1 MSQRQPGLRGTRART
16 AGFSLVELM
25 VSMVIGLIVLGAM
38 FAAYLASGTSSRT
51 SRALSQMTEDAAV
64 AMNVLRAHV
73 GMAGFSQP
81 AGVGADGR
89 FTRVFAGTS
98 LFGCGGR
105 FVNPGV
111 AMEALGCDPDL
122 SAPDALAVAYQA
134 DTSNSLDK
142 AGVPLDCLGNSLP
155 PLGVAPTIYYV
166 SYSRF
171 FVANTGLNCLGPGNA
186 GAQMLVEH
194 VHDLQALYGIA
205 NDIKGDHVQAAY
217 YAAAPAVTAEGVWNR
232 VVSVRICLVVK
243 SEDEVLDAV
252 QPYPGCDPFNAPV
265 VPTDKRMYRAFTSTI
280 VMHNRLGVAL

>member
-1 MSQRQPGLRGTRART
+1 M
-16 AGFSLVELM
+16 AGFSLIELM
-25 VSMVIGLIVLGAM
+25 VSMAIGLVVLGAM

-64 AMNVLRAHV
+64 AMNVLRSHV

-81 AGVGADGR
+81 AGIGADGR

-98 LFGCGGR
+98 LFGCGGK
-105 FVNPGV
+105 FVNPGL
-111 AMEALGCDPDL
+111 AMDALTCDADL
-122 SAPDALAVAYQA
+122 SAPDSLAVAFQA
-134 DTSNSLDK
+134 DASNSLDK

-155 PLGVAPTIYYV
+155 AQGVAPNVYYV

-194 VHDLQALYGIA
+194 IHDLQALYGVA
-205 NDIKGDHVQAAY
+205 NSSQGDKVQATY
-217 YAAAPAVTAEGVWNR
+217 YAAAPEVSADGVWNR

-243 SEDEVLDAV
+243 SEDEVLDTI
-252 QPYPGCDPFNAPV
+252 QSYQGCDPFAAAV
-265 VPTDKRMYRAFTSTI
+265 VPVDRRLYRAFTSTI
-280 VMHNRLGVAL
+280 VMHNRLGVGL

>member
-1 MSQRQPGLRGTRART
+1 MNRARPGARRAT
-16 AGFSLVELM
+16 AAGFSLIELM
-25 VSMVIGLIVLGAM
+25 VSMLIGLIVLGAM

-64 AMNVLRAHV
+64 AMNVLRSHV

-98 LFGCGGR
+98 LFGCGGQ

-111 AMEALGCDPDL
+111 AMDALSCDADL
-122 SAPDALAVAYQA
+122 TAPDALAVAYQA

-155 PLGVAPTIYYV
+155 AQGVPPNVFYV

-194 VHDLQALYGIA
+194 VHDLQALYGVA
-205 NDIKGDHVQAAY
+205 NDSKGEQVQATY
-217 YAAAPAVTAEGVWNR
+217 YAAAPAVTADAVWGR
-232 VVSVRICLVVK
+232 VVSVRLCLVVK
-243 SEDEVLDAV
+243 SEDEVLDV
-252 QPYPGCDPFNAPV
+252 LQPYVGCDPFAAPV
-265 VPTDKRMYRAFTSTI
+265 VPTDRRMYRAFTSTI